1 MELEEIDLMNQRVRW
16 MLLIVLMAM
25 CIILSG
31 CFQGEMK
38 VKIHEN
44 GSADVEYKMLTIPA
58 AEKAVLGEV
67 NRFNEMGF
75 QVQRITEDESIGFKG
90 TKSISA
96 VEALNQYPIFSGVDG
111 KPGIDVSRGWFYD
124 NYEINILTNMKKVS
138 PALFENM
145 KQPDSPIWSSF
156 SMKILMSFPSQPS
169 SNNATNLH
177 DEGKTLEWVLNFT
190 KDNQLKAQA
199 KFWHIEH
206 VVITLVLPL
215 FVAGFLFSK
224 RKKADQDTTSKMA
237 KIHPIAGGVAAML
250 IIAIAGMAYSFMVKP
265 VIPNLMQQTTK
276 QETSAPAPAPAPAVP
291 PAPAPTPNPP
301 AANSVDSGSSK
312 LNLKLLYGKW
322 ASNGSGPESLYL
334 NFDFD
339 EANMFG
345 TADGTTN
352 GGKRMDKG
360 KFQTSKGDNV
370 VKWTSSFGGNGTA
383 KIEMLNEYK
392 LRWTII
398 NGQGQYYLPQ
408 SIVLQKQ

>member
-1 MELEEIDLMNQRVRW
+1 MNKRWRWSLILLMMMAC
-16 MLLIVLMAM
+16 ML
-25 CIILSG
+25 LSG

-38 VKIHEN
+38 VNIHEN
-44 GSADVEYKMLTIPA
+44 GSADVEYKMLTIPT
-58 AEKAVLGEV
+58 AEKAVQGEA
-67 NRFNEMGF
+67 NRFTEMGF
-75 QVQRITEDESIGFKG
+75 QVQRITEGESIGFKG
-90 TKSISA
+90 TQSIAA

-124 NYEINILTNMKKVS
+124 DYKINVSTHMKKVN

-145 KQPDSPIWSSF
+145 KDLNNPIWSHF
-156 SMKILMSFPSQPS
+156 SMKMIMSFPSKPD
-169 SNNATNLH
+169 SNNATSLYN
-177 DEGKTLEWVLNFT
+177 EGKTLEWVLNFT
-190 KDNQLKAQA
+190 QDNHLEAKA
-199 KFWHIEH
+199 KYWHIEH
-206 VVITLVLPL
+206 IVITLVLPF

-224 RKKADQDTTSKMA
+224 RKKADQETTSKLA
-237 KIHPIAGGVAAML
+237 KIHPVVGGVAAML
-250 IIAIAGMAYSFMVKP
+250 IIAIVGMGYCAMVTP
-265 VIPNLMQQTTK
+265 VIPSLMQQTPK
-276 QETSAPAPAPAPAVP
+276 QESPAPSPAVP
-291 PAPAPTPNPP
+291 SGPTPNPP
-301 AANSVDSGSSK
+301 AASPVDPGSSK

-322 ASNGSGPESLYL
+322 ASTGNGPERLFL

-339 EANMFG
+339 EAYMFG

-360 KFQTSKGDNV
+360 KFQTNKGNDV

-408 SIVLQKQ
+408 SIELQKQ

>member
-1 MELEEIDLMNQRVRW
+1 MNQRVRW

-124 NYEINILTNMKKVS
+124 DYEINILTNMKKVS

-145 KQPDSPIWSSF
+145 KEPNNPIWSHF
-156 SMKILMSFPSQPS
+156 SMKIVMSFPSQPG

-177 DEGKTLEWVLNFT
+177 NEGKTLEWVLNFT
-190 KDNQLKAQA
+190 QDNHLKANA
-199 KFWHIEH
+199 KFWHVEH
-206 VVITLVLPL
+206 IVITLVLPL

-224 RKKADQDTTSKMA
+224 RKKADQDTTSKMSQ
-237 KIHPIAGGVAAML
+237 IHPIAGGVVAML

-276 QETSAPAPAPAPAVP
+276 QETSAPSPAALPTVP
-291 PAPAPTPNPP
+291 PATTPVEEQK
-301 AANSVDSGSSK
+301 AQANLKATDLHGKWHGEGNGITFDLYLHWDEGYFRGNHQISRKFGSSVR
-312 LNLKLLYGKW
+312 
-322 ASNGSGPESLYL
+322 
-334 NFDFD
+334 FDSTISPKD
-339 EANMFG
+339 I
-345 TADGTTN
+345 TIT
-352 GGKRMDKG
+352 G
-360 KFQTSKGDNV
+360 KFTNKLPQTIAWKSMRN
-370 VKWTSSFGGNGTA
+370 GNGTA
-383 KIEMLNEYK
+383 EVTLLEQN
-392 LRWTII
+392 
-398 NGQGQYYLPQ
+398 
-408 SIVLQKQ
+408 VLQWRTLTKNGDHYFPDEMILQRQ